1 MPTAQFY
8 AVSAANS
15 GAGTWTNIANIPG
28 SDASEGTNTST
39 TAINGGIYLKLGFN
53 ISSIPA
59 GSTITGVT
67 MTVKARANATNSRN
81 FLSVEMA
88 DVPGTTYTQNASNPT
103 FTTTAAEYSMAM
115 DSPGSMTPYLGST
128 NLLFEIAF
136 MSKIASSRVIYV
148 QFAYLTVTYE
158 AGSTNK
164 GGLFFGENF

>member
-39 TAINGGIYLKLGFN
+39 VAINGGIYIRLGFN

-59 GSTITGVT
+59 GSTITSVVA
-67 MTVKARANATNSRN
+67 TVKARCNATASRN
-81 FLSVEMA
+81 FLSIEMIDA
-88 DVPGTTYTQNASNPT
+88 PGTTYSQNASNPT
-103 FTTTAAEYSMAM
+103 FTTTAAEYSQAM
-115 DSPGSMTPYLGST
+115 NSPESMTPFLGST
-128 NLLFEIAF
+128 DLLFDFAF
-136 MSKIASSRVIYV
+136 MSKINSSRVTYV

-158 AGSTNK
+158 LGSSGK
-164 GGLFFGENF
+164 AGLFLGENF